1 MQQCRTFR
9 VPRTKIPVLTWQ
21 AYHST
26 LMRFQIPWTCQGDR
40 FDVCWLLVSITTIE
54 KHLWQLR
61 VSYDNLMED
70 NLTLVSHSWFLCPFL
85 VFNCYAMKSSFMFQP
100 MLLSCSA
107 KWTLTP
113 TLIYKS
119 HFYLFLQWMVC
130 SDINVPFIFATLC
143 CYENFMFFIF
153 FDCECKNGIEVK
165 LLPQI

>member
-1 MQQCRTFR
+1 MQQCCHTFR
-9 VPRTKIPVLTWQ
+9 VPGTKISVLTWQ
-21 AYHST
+21 AF
-26 LMRFQIPWTCQGDR
+26 LQIPWTCQGDS

-85 VFNCYAMKSSFMFQP
+85 VFNCYAMKSSFMFQL
-100 MLLSCSA
+100 MLLSCSV

-119 HFYLFLQWMVC
+119 HFYLFSMDGLQWHKRAFHFCNFVLLRKFY
-130 SDINVPFIFATLC
+130 VLLIFL
-143 CYENFMFFIF
+143 
-153 FDCECKNGIEVK
+153 DKCKNGIEVK
-165 LLPQI
+165 LL